1 MVDNNIRRVV
11 VTGLGAIN
19 PVGLNAE
26 SMWESAVAGRSGIDY
41 ISTFDTSPYPTK
53 VAGEVRNFDPTQY
66 ADRKTVRH
74 MDRFAQFALAASLH
88 AVEAAK
94 LSIKKNNAED
104 VGVIIGSSVC
114 GLLSVC
120 EQLQVLSAAGPSRV
134 SPALAP
140 RMCGDAGAV
149 QVSLALGA
157 KGLSYSPS
165 SACSSGSDAI
175 GQAADIIRRG
185 GAKVMVAGGTEAPII
200 PLVLAA
206 FSSLRVLSERNHN
219 PREACRP
226 FDSLRDGFVLGEGS
240 AIMVLEDAEYA
251 MQRGAPILAELVGYG
266 STSDAYHM
274 VQPSPV
280 ADGAV
285 KAMLLAL
292 QNANLSTDDIDYIG
306 AHGTATVLNDKTET
320 HAIKSLFGKRAK
332 SIPITASKS
341 SFGHSLGAAGSTQ
354 AVITVMAL
362 KHSIAPPTLNLT
374 DPDPECDLDYVPLQ
388 ARPLTIRNAM
398 CNSFGFG
405 GHNSVL
411 IFRNIKTN

>member
-1 MVDNNIRRVV
+1 MADSGTHRVV
-11 VTGLGAIN
+11 VTGLGVIN
-19 PVGLNAE
+19 PVGLSVK
-26 SMWESAVAGRSGIDY
+26 SMWESVVSGRSGIDY
-41 ISTFDTSPYPTK
+41 ISTFDTSPFNTK
-53 VAGEVRNFDPTQY
+53 VAGEIRNFDPVQF

-74 MDRFAQFALAASLH
+74 MDRFAQFALAASLQ
-88 AVEAAK
+88 AVEASK
-94 LSIKKNNAED
+94 LTINGKNAED

-120 EQLQVLSAAGPSRV
+120 EQLQVLSVTGPSRV

-165 SACSSGSDAI
+165 SACSSGADAI

-185 GAKVMVAGGTEAPII
+185 GAKVMIAGGTESPII

-206 FSSLRVLSERNHN
+206 FSSLKVLSIRNDD
-219 PREACRP
+219 PQEACRP
-226 FDSLRDGFVLGEGS
+226 FDAGRDGFVLGEGS
-240 AIMVLEDAEYA
+240 GIMVLEDAEYA
-251 MQRGAPILAELVGYG
+251 IQRGAPILAELSGYG

-280 ADGAV
+280 ADGAI
-285 KAMLLAL
+285 KAIRIAL
-292 QNANLSTDDIDYIG
+292 KNANLSTDDIDYIG

-320 HAIKSLFGKRAK
+320 HAIKTVFGERAK
-332 SIPITASKS
+332 RIPITASKS
-341 SFGHSLGAAGSTQ
+341 IFGHSLGASGSTQ
-354 AVITVMAL
+354 ALITVMAL
-362 KHSIAPPTLNLT
+362 KYGIAPPTLNLT
-374 DPDPECDLDYVPLQ
+374 DPDPDCDLDYVPLK
-388 ARPLTIRNAM
+388 ARPVNIRNAM
-398 CNSFGFG
+398 CNTFGFG

-411 IFRNIKTN
+411 VFRHFETN